1 MKPGETR
8 CLVHCPANI
17 ISHVEV
23 EMAPFFVHASAS
35 TSTGTGSGSGSGFD
49 ARFVILAPVLILF

>member
-35 TSTGTGSGSGSGFD
+35 TSTGTGSGSGFD
-49 ARFVILAPVLILF
+49 ARCVILAPVLILF